1 MNTDERKEY
10 VKEHKKQILIG
21 VGGGVA
27 LLVGAFL
34 IGKKIGKGN
43 SLMFSGQFGDL
54 ARDIKVTQP
63 IPLPEGVSKIW
74 KQIDEDVYTDIVIQ
88 MEEALCDTGI
98 DQFHLDRNWEVA
110 DGIVKKLVV
119 EITTDK
125 K

>member
-1 MNTDERKEY
+1 MNDNERKEY

-43 SLMFSGQFGDL
+43 SLMLSRQVGNL

-74 KQIDEDVYTDIVIQ
+74 KQIDEDVFVDVASNI
-88 MEEALCDTGI
+88 ENALIDMNIDTL
-98 DQFHLDRNWEVA
+98 HLDRNWEVA
-110 DGIVKKLVV
+110 DGVIKNLVV